1 MMDLKN
7 KKIGVL
13 LGGLSKERDVSLRS
27 GTAVAKALRA
37 KGYDIVEIDAV
48 RDVAERLRSEKI
60 DVAFLV
66 LHGRYGEDGTMQGLL
81 EILGIPYTGSGPLPS
96 AIGMDKDLTKKL
108 VAPLG
113 VRTPAW
119 RVITRKEIESGKISY
134 SEIVTDL
141 LRTISPRVGVRGAP
155 EAPPM
160 TMVVK
165 PNREGS
171 TIGISI
177 VREERGFAPALQ
189 EAASLDEVILIEQF
203 VSGVEVTVSV
213 VNGRALPVV
222 EIVPKSGFYD
232 YASKYTKG
240 ATDYIVPAR
249 VPDAVRDRLQRNSE
263 KIWNLLGLA
272 GFARMDYIVTSDEE
286 FFLEVNT
293 IPGMTETSLVPKAAA
308 AAGISFEDLC
318 EEVLKGASLKL

>member
-1 MMDLKN
+1 MDWKR

-27 GTAVAKALRA
+27 GGAVAKALRA
-37 KGYDIVEIDAV
+37 KGYQVAEIDAG
-48 RDVAERLRSEKI
+48 RDVAERLKAEKVE
-60 DVAFLV
+60 VAFIA

-96 AIGMDKDLTKKL
+96 AIATDKDLTKRL
-108 VAPLG
+108 VASLGIQTAAWKVIHRSEAAATALSPLPLP
-113 VRTPAW
+113 V
-119 RVITRKEIESGKISY
+119 
-134 SEIVTDL
+134 
-141 LRTISPRVGVRGAP
+141 
-155 EAPPM
+155 
-160 TMVVK
+160 VVK

-171 TIGISI
+171 SIGISI
-177 VREERGFAPALQ
+177 VRDEKDFAPAL
-189 EAASLDEVILIEQF
+189 EAAVKLDETILIEQF
-203 VSGVEVTVSV
+203 ISGIEVTVSV
-213 VNGRALPVV
+213 VNGRALPIV

-240 ATDYIVPAR
+240 LTEYIAPAR
-249 VPDAVRDRLQRNSE
+249 IPDPTRDRLQKNSE
-263 KIWNLLGLA
+263 KIWKLLGLE
-272 GFARMDYIVTSDEE
+272 GFARMDFIVTSDGEP
-286 FFLEVNT
+286 FLEVNT